1 MDGVLRRGGVEVNE
15 EVLATGL
22 CEVDGRAV
30 EKRGLSGEASLRA
43 RDAQRAGA
51 QLRVEAVREM
61 MDEVTFGHDFYR
73 SHGMESKTCLPYFP
87 GITVR
92 FHLLAEAKRVKNTG
106 NNPPATRCDV
116 IHNMVFR
123 P

>member
-1 MDGVLRRGGVEVNE
+1 MDIDGVLWRGGVEVNE
-15 EVLATGL
+15 EVLAAGL

-61 MDEVTFGHDFYR
+61 MDEVTFGHD
-73 SHGMESKTCLPYFP
+73 L
-87 GITVR
+87 
-92 FHLLAEAKRVKNTG
+92 
-106 NNPPATRCDV
+106 
-116 IHNMVFR
+116 
-123 P
+123 